1 MTFDNETEYPYLS
14 FVLLVPAYILMQAS
28 RKVLKNNF
36 PIQHISVTAVFFSL
50 NLILFVTIIQ
60 LSKGMLDMAGGNMRY
75 LMISG
80 LFTLISLRA
89 AQAILIDRL
98 DRPRQ
103 QMWYSVFM
111 LIYLN
116 LLSNLATEDW
126 FLLLQ
131 SLVLMPQIIHNAINV
146 TRARACFDWN
156 YLTCLLIG
164 HFYLFYYKAYPY
176 NAMESSPVY
185 MLCSIMVTLIVL
197 QLIILYYQ
205 SKKGSRFFLAK
216 WMIPGYHNYH

>member
-131 SLVLMPQIIHNAINV
+131 SLVLMPQIIHNAINERV
-146 TRARACFDWN
+146 LVLA
-156 YLTCLLIG
+156 LIG
-164 HFYLFYYKAYPY
+164 
-176 NAMESSPVY
+176 
-185 MLCSIMVTLIVL
+185 IT
-197 QLIILYYQ
+197 
-205 SKKGSRFFLAK
+205 
-216 WMIPGYHNYH
+216 